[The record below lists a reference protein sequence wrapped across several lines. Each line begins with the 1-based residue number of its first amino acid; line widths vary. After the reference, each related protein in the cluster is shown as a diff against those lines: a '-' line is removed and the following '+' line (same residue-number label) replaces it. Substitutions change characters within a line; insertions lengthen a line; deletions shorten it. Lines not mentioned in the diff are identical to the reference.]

1 MTLGKPGEPQRQSSA
16 ITWSLLRG
24 RLGRHTDK
32 ERQLEEEQGRF
43 EDAGLRMR
51 VTQLKQR
58 RPTAPHPRSWKKQES
73 FSSEASGGSTAL
85 PTLGFQPIDTD
96 VGCQASRIIRIHI
109 CCLKPTSLWSF
120 VITAMETSR
129 LFSGPSHWMHLLPRM
144 AFHQASALL
153 APTSSV
159 FTQIFIISGRQSA
172 PYSKSI

>member
-1 MTLGKPGEPQRQSSA
+1 
-16 ITWSLLRG
+16 
-24 RLGRHTDK
+24 
-32 ERQLEEEQGRF
+32 
-43 EDAGLRMR
+43 MR
-51 VTQLKQR
+51 VMQLKQR
-58 RPTAPHPRSWKKQES
+58 RPTSPHPQSCKKQES

-85 PTLGFQPIDTD
+85 PTLGFQPINTD

-129 LFSGPSHWMHLLPRM
+129 LVSGPSHWMRLLPRM

-159 FTQIFIISGRQSA
+159 FTQIFIISGRQSP
-172 PYSKSI
+172 PYSKSISHIHTHTHTFWTHHLPELFSYPYFIGKDPDAGKD

>member
-1 MTLGKPGEPQRQSSA
+1 MESFKREIGPTHRQREGN
-16 ITWSLLRG
+16 WR
-24 RLGRHTDK
+24 RNR
-32 ERQLEEEQGRF
+32 GRF

-51 VTQLKQR
+51 VTQLKHG
-58 RPTAPHPRSWKKQES
+58 RPTTPHPRSWKKQES

-129 LFSGPSHWMHLLPRM
+129 LVSGPSHWMRLLPRM

-153 APTSSV
+153 APHLLCLHSN
-159 FTQIFIISGRQSA
+159 IYNLREAISTLLKIHIAHSYTYTHILDS
-172 PYSKSI
+172 PSP